1 MTEDGGTAPLPG
13 TTVVAPASAILMTLA
28 SSTLFMTI
36 GAKAMLHGAPPR
48 LHQDH
53 FWFDLEGHEEEILLH
68 NGIKMSFR
76 ISSEDD
82 NATTTRL
89 RLVVR
94 MLYADNLGS
103 KVATENVKGPFC
115 SS

>member
-53 FWFDLEGHEEEILLH
+53 FWIDLEEQILLH
-68 NGIKMSFR
+68 NGVKMSFKLDLR
-76 ISSEDD
+76 GFGISS
-82 NATTTRL
+82 
-89 RLVVR
+89 
-94 MLYADNLGS
+94 
-103 KVATENVKGPFC
+103 
-115 SS
+115 